1 MVMKVIIL
9 IVCLLTCGNF
19 IHAEEK
25 IIHVFVALCD
35 NATQG
40 IAPVGRAIGNGDKPD
55 ANLYWGCS
63 DGMQRYFAK
72 SKLWK
77 KLETHK
83 PQSLDNVSPIMRRII
98 FQHKRTGSLLVA
110 DAYQGKFIKQCITDY
125 LNASSGSYRAV
136 VEVKSLK
143 RKLQVGA
150 GADLTAYI
158 GHNGLMEF
166 KVDTTAAKS
175 APIMDTITL
184 CCVSDSYFDK
194 YLKKTKTTAVL
205 QTKSLMYPG
214 SFILHDALEGWFRG
228 ETRAQIRTRA
238 AKAYAK
244 NQKISVKGGYSIFK
258 NLEDK

>member
-1 MVMKVIIL
+1 MKIIVL
-9 IVCLLTCGNF
+9 VVCLFTCGNF
-19 IHAEEK
+19 IHAAEK
-25 IIHVFVALCD
+25 VIHVFVALCD

-40 IAPVGRAIGNGDKPD
+40 IQPVGKAIGDGNKPD

-72 SKLWK
+72 SKLWN

-83 PQSLDNVSPIMRRII
+83 PQSSDKTSPIMRRII

-110 DAYQGKFIKQCITDY
+110 DAYQGKYIKQCITNY

-166 KVDTTAAKS
+166 KVDTTAANSVPK
-175 APIMDTITL
+175 MDTITL
-184 CCVSDSYFDK
+184 CCISDDYFNK
-194 YLKKTKTTAVL
+194 YLQKTKTTSIL

-214 SFILHDALEGWFRG
+214 SFILHDALEGWFRN
-228 ETRAQIRTRA
+228 ETKAQIRTRA

-244 NQKISVKGGYSIFK
+244 NQKISVNGGYSIFK
-258 NLEDK
+258 KSEAK